1 MTHAA
6 AGRADSRQNRGWSP
20 AHGNGPWTAD
30 EMSEPPRPRVD
41 TPPARPPVAVRHSLA
56 ALRAGEGRGS
66 QRSIAVALLANL
78 VVGAAKLVAGLTTGS
93 AALLAEAGHSA
104 ADSVNE
110 MLLGLSLRHARR
122 PADPLHP
129 LGHEGARFLWAFLAA
144 ISSFLIGG
152 CLSIA
157 LAVRE
162 LLAGARVDRYPVAWI
177 VLAVAFGAEG
187 ISLLQSLAL
196 TRREAAL
203 WGESTLSFLRHTSEP
218 TLRAIVVEDTAAL
231 IGLILAGGGL
241 LLHQFAGLAR
251 ADAIAAL
258 LIGILLAATAF
269 GLARPLADLL
279 IGRSMLPA
287 RLERVYAIL
296 EQSPSIDEI
305 LSVQAVYG
313 APQEVI
319 VGAKVHPA
327 PGQTADDLAIALD
340 GIDHALRQ
348 ELPEVAE
355 VFIDLTSHRA
365 GSGEDERGPS
375 DQTEDQGFYDEST
388 EED

>member
-1 MTHAA
+1 
-6 AGRADSRQNRGWSP
+6 
-20 AHGNGPWTAD
+20 
-30 EMSEPPRPRVD
+30 
-41 TPPARPPVAVRHSLA
+41 
-56 ALRAGEGRGS
+56 
-66 QRSIAVALLANL
+66 
-78 VVGAAKLVAGLTTGS
+78 
-93 AALLAEAGHSA
+93 
-104 ADSVNE
+104 
-110 MLLGLSLRHARR
+110 MLLGPSLRHARR
-122 PADPLHP
+122 PADPMHP
-129 LGHEGARFLWAFLAA
+129 LGHESARFLWAFLAA

-162 LLAGARVDRYPVAWI
+162 LIVGAAVERYLIGWI

-196 TRREAAL
+196 TGREAAL
-203 WGESTLSFLRHTSEP
+203 WGESTLSFLRNTSEP

-231 IGLILAGGGL
+231 VGLALAAGGL
-241 LLHQFAGLAR
+241 LLHQVAGLAK

-258 LIGILLAATAF
+258 LIGVLLAATAL

-313 APQEVI
+313 APQEVT

-327 PGQTADDLAIALD
+327 PGQTADELAIALD

-355 VFIDLTSHRA
+355 VFIDVTSHRA
-365 GSGEDERGPS
+365 GSNDGQRQSVDPTEDRGP
-375 DQTEDQGFYDEST
+375 YDESPG
-388 EED
+388 EGGAS

>member
-1 MTHAA
+1 M
-6 AGRADSRQNRGWSP
+6 
-20 AHGNGPWTAD
+20 
-30 EMSEPPRPRVD
+30 
-41 TPPARPPVAVRHSLA
+41 PPARPPAAPRHSLA
-56 ALRAGEGRGS
+56 ALRAGESRGS
-66 QRSIAVALLANL
+66 QRSIAVALLANI
-78 VVGAAKLVAGLTTGS
+78 VVGVAKLAAGLTTGS
-93 AALLAEAGHSA
+93 AALLAEAGHSV

-110 MLLGLSLRHARR
+110 LLLGISLRHARR

-162 LLAGARVDRYPVAWI
+162 LLAGAAVERYLVGWI

-203 WGESTLSFLRHTSEP
+203 WGESTLSFLQHTSEP
-218 TLRAIVVEDTAAL
+218 TLRAIVVEDAAAL
-231 IGLILAGGGL
+231 IGLILAAGGL
-241 LLHQFAGLAR
+241 LLHQVAGLAR

-258 LIGILLAATAF
+258 LIGVLLAATAF

-287 RLERVYAIL
+287 RLQRVYAIL

-327 PGQTADDLAIALD
+327 PGQTADQLAIALD
-340 GIDHALRQ
+340 GIDHTLRQ

-365 GSGEDERGPS
+365 SPEDGERSSGE
-375 DQTEDQGFYDEST
+375 QTEEQGPYDESS
-388 EED
+388 EKA

>member
-1 MTHAA
+1 MPST
-6 AGRADSRQNRGWSP
+6 DERGP
-20 AHGNGPWTAD
+20 T
-30 EMSEPPRPRVD
+30 RTRVD
-41 TPPARPPVAVRHSLA
+41 GSLRPTISPRRSLA
-56 ALRAGEGRGS
+56 ALRVGESGRN

-78 VVGAAKLVAGLTTGS
+78 VVAAAKLAAGLITGS

-110 MLLGLSLRHARR
+110 LLLGLSLRRGRR
-122 PADPLHP
+122 PADATHP
-129 LGHEGARFLWAFLAA
+129 FGHGGARFLWAFVAA

-152 CLSIA
+152 GVSIA

-162 LLAGARVDRYPVAWI
+162 LLTGADVERYFVAWV
-177 VLAVAFGAEG
+177 VLAVAFIADGV
-187 ISLLQSLAL
+187 SLLQSFAQ

-203 WGESTLSFLRHTSEP
+203 WDESPTSFLRHTTDP

-231 IGLILAGGGL
+231 AGLVIAGAGLA
-241 LLHQFAGLAR
+241 LHQFAGLAN

-258 LIGILLAATAF
+258 FIGLLLAATAF

-279 IGRSMLPA
+279 IGRSMPPA
-287 RLERVYAIL
+287 RLARVYAIL

-319 VGAKVHPA
+319 VAAKAHPA
-327 PGQTADDLAIALD
+327 PGRTADEVASALD
-340 GIDHALRQ
+340 GIDRALRR
-348 ELPEVAE
+348 ELPEIAE
-355 VFIDLTSHRA
+355 VFIDLTSHRRSPA
-365 GSGEDERGPS
+365 RVDPDTDPGSRSRVGAPS
-375 DQTEDQGFYDEST
+375 DRGARGRADPGAPGAAGTVR
-388 EED
+388 

>member
-1 MTHAA
+1 LST
-6 AGRADSRQNRGWSP
+6 
-20 AHGNGPWTAD
+20 
-30 EMSEPPRPRVD
+30 RPEATR
-41 TPPARPPVAVRHSLA
+41 PARSPVALRHSLA
-56 ALRAGEGRGS
+56 ALRTGESRES
-66 QRSIAVALLANL
+66 QRSIAIALLANI
-78 VVGAAKLVAGLTTGS
+78 VVAAAKLVAGLTTGS
-93 AALLAEAGHSA
+93 AALLAEAGHSV

-110 MLLGLSLRHARR
+110 LLLGLSLRHARR
-122 PADPLHP
+122 PPDPVHP

-162 LLAGARVDRYPVAWI
+162 LLAGAAVERYLVGWI
-177 VLAVAFGAEG
+177 VLAVAFVAEG

-196 TRREAAL
+196 TRREAAR
-203 WGESTLSFLRHTSEP
+203 WGESTLSFLRNTSDP

-231 IGLILAGGGL
+231 IGLSLAAGGL
-241 LLHQFAGLAR
+241 ALHEFAGLAK

-258 LIGILLAATAF
+258 LIGVLLAGTAF

-279 IGRSMLPA
+279 IGRSMVPA

-296 EQSPSIDEI
+296 ERSPSIDEV

-313 APQEVI
+313 APLEVI

-327 PGQTADDLAIALD
+327 PGQTADELAIALD
-340 GIDHALRQ
+340 GIDHALRE

-365 GSGEDERGPS
+365 DSDRGLS
-375 DQTEDQGFYDEST
+375 
-388 EED
+388 

>member
-1 MTHAA
+1 
-6 AGRADSRQNRGWSP
+6 
-20 AHGNGPWTAD
+20 
-30 EMSEPPRPRVD
+30 V
-41 TPPARPPVAVRHSLA
+41 
-56 ALRAGEGRGS
+56 LRAGETRGS
-66 QRSIAVALLANL
+66 QRSIAVALLANV
-78 VVGAAKLVAGLTTGS
+78 VVGAAKLAAGLTTGS

-110 MLLGLSLRHARR
+110 MLLGLSLRDARR

-157 LAVRE
+157 LAIRE
-162 LLAGARVDRYPVAWI
+162 LLAGAAVERYLIGWI
-177 VLAVAFGAEG
+177 VLAVAFCAEG

-203 WGESTLSFLRHTSEP
+203 WGESTLSFLRQTSEP

-231 IGLILAGGGL
+231 IGLLLAAGGL
-241 LLHQFAGLAR
+241 LLKQIAGQGR

-258 LIGILLAATAF
+258 LIGVLLAATAVA
-269 GLARPLADLL
+269 LARPLADML

-305 LSVQAVYG
+305 LSVQAVYR

-319 VGAKVHPA
+319 VAAKVHPA
-327 PGQTADDLAIALD
+327 PGQTADELAIALD
-340 GIDHALRQ
+340 GIDQALRQ
-348 ELPEVAE
+348 GLPEVAE

-365 GSGEDERGPS
+365 GSDQGQRGSAEPPEDV
-375 DQTEDQGFYDEST
+375 GFYDESS
-388 EED
+388 EEG